1 MSLLFYLLSDAFLPR
16 LQGSWPCT
24 ALVLPNWSKMLKK
37 VSHDP
42 NHFTTI
48 WHYHMISWV
57 ISCHIYLQMIWPY
70 IDSTAAKFF
79 GLINGSYH
87 LPHLKLHRKNRKKP
101 VHLRHLSPFFFH
113 QVWHQSFLG
122 KINITFLKSSWIDQL
137 PSNTHKQYETAN
149 DHALLMSMRDFWK
162 RPCPTGTPNNRTW
175 FWLQGFPAR
184 VGHKLQFFPR

>member
-1 MSLLFYLLSDAFLPR
+1 
-16 LQGSWPCT
+16 
-24 ALVLPNWSKMLKK
+24 MLKK

-87 LPHLKLHRKNRKKP
+87 LPHLKLHRKKTANKP

-113 QVWHQSFLG
+113 QVWHQSFWE
-122 KINITFLKSSWIDQL
+122 KSTLRFKAAESTNYHQIPTNNMKQL
-137 PSNTHKQYETAN
+137 MIMLFWCQCAIFEK
-149 DHALLMSMRDFWK
+149 DHAQQEHQTTELGFGSRGFRHASGTSYNFPK
-162 RPCPTGTPNNRTW
+162 IRRRQEPPQHYYYSYCP
-175 FWLQGFPAR
+175 
-184 VGHKLQFFPR
+184 FFYFGSHAPHFHE